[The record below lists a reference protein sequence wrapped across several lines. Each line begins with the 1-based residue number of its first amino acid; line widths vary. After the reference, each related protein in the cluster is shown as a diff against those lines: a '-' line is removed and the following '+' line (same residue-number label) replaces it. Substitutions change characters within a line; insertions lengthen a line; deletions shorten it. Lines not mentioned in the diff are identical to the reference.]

1 MTQETSDG
9 VDQLK
14 RSIDWK
20 QGLAIALGVPLLIL
34 PSLGY
39 LPTYVAAAAIL
50 VWGLSILQTFFQ
62 NTAYAELATTFPE
75 ASGLPGFV

>member
-1 MTQETSDG
+1 MRARTPGFPQLCRYTTKTRFQDFRFLREHVMSEDRSHG
-9 VDQLK
+9 VDGLA

-39 LPTYVAAAAIL
+39 LPMYL
-50 VWGLSILQTFFQ
+50 EQ
-62 NTAYAELATTFPE
+62 
-75 ASGLPGFV
+75 